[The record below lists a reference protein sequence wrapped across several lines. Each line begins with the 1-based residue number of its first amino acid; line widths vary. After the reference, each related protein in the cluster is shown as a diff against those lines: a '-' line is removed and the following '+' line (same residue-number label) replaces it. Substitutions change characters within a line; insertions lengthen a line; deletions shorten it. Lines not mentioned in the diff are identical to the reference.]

1 MKRILWGRNSVRSA
15 LEQNVQPDVLLLEA
29 NSPDRELRALL
40 APTKFGRLPVFER
53 PRAELDAIC
62 RGGQHEGVLMITGN
76 YTYSDL
82 ELEVLPNAKSPAT
95 LVCLDEV
102 TDLGNVGSILR
113 TAAAFG
119 VDGVVV
125 PKDRS
130 APVNGVVVRVSMAA
144 TELVRTARVTN
155 LARTL
160 TSLDQDHAFVTV
172 GLDANAEQTLDQID
186 LTGNVAIVMGSEGTG
201 MRRLVREKC
210 THLAKIP
217 MAPPLD
223 SLNVAIATAVALYEC
238 QRQRQLKER

>member
-1 MKRILWGRNSVRSA
+1 MKRILWGRSNVRAA
-15 LEQNVQPDVLLLEA
+15 LENKVTPDVILLDSS
-29 NSPDRELRALL
+29 SPDRELRELL
-40 APTKFGRLPVFER
+40 SPTKHGRLPVYER
-53 PRAELDAIC
+53 PKAELDAITK
-62 RGGQHEGVLMITGN
+62 GAQHQGVVLISGSF
-76 YTYSDL
+76 TYSDF
-82 ELEVLPNAKSPAT
+82 ESDVLAKAKSPAT

-130 APVNGVVVRVSMAA
+130 APINGTVVRVSMAA
-144 TELVRTARVTN
+144 TELVRIARVTN

-160 TSLDQDHAFVTV
+160 DALGKDGFSTV
-172 GLDANAEQTLDQID
+172 GLDASGEHTLDQLD
-186 LTGNVAIVMGSEGTG
+186 LTGPVAFVMGSEGEG
-201 MRRLVREKC
+201 LRRLVRERC

-223 SLNVAIATAVALYEC
+223 SLNVSIATAVALYE
-238 QRQRQLKER
+238 RQRQIAAAARD

>member
-1 MKRILWGRNSVRSA
+1 MKRVLWGRNNVRQA
-15 LEQNVQPDVLLLEA
+15 LKQNVQPDVVLLDSQ
-29 NSPDRELRALL
+29 SPDKELRAML

-53 PRAELDAIC
+53 PKAELDAISK
-62 RGGQHEGVLMITGN
+62 GAKHEGVVMISGN
-76 YTYSDL
+76 FSYSDFDAD
-82 ELEVLPNAKSPAT
+82 VLAKAKSPAT

-130 APVNGVVVRVSMAA
+130 APINGTVVRVSMAA
-144 TELVRTARVTN
+144 TELVRTARVIN

-160 TSLDQDHAFVTV
+160 ADLDDKHGFITV
-172 GLDANAEQTLDQID
+172 GLDANAEQPLDQLD
-186 LTGNVAIVMGSEGTG
+186 LTGNVAIVLGSEGTG
-201 MRRLVREKC
+201 MRRLVKERC

-238 QRQRQLKER
+238 HRQRAAKS

>member
-1 MKRILWGRNSVRSA
+1 MKRVLWGRKSVHAA
-15 LEQNVQPDVLLLEA
+15 LEQGAQPDVVLLDSG
-29 NSPDRELRALL
+29 SPDKELRAMLS
-40 APTKFGRLPVFER
+40 PTKFGRLPVYER
-53 PRAELDAIC
+53 PTAELDAIS
-62 RGGQHEGVLMITGN
+62 RGAKHEGVLMITGN
-76 YTYSDL
+76 FTYSDFDAD
-82 ELEVLPNAKSPAT
+82 VMAKAKNPAT

-119 VDGVVV
+119 VDGIVV

-130 APVNGVVVRVSMAA
+130 APINGVVVRVSMAA
-144 TELVRTARVTN
+144 SELVRTARVTN

-160 TSLDQDHAFVTV
+160 ADLDDKHGFITV
-172 GLDANAEQTLDQID
+172 GLDASAERSLDEID

-201 MRRLVREKC
+201 MRRLVRERC

-223 SLNVAIATAVALYEC
+223 SLNVSIATAVALYEC
-238 QRQRQLKER
+238 QRQRARAAR